1 MTKFMTPL
9 RLRLWY
15 PVQPY
20 RPGVAEMR
28 QRDIV
33 VAEMIQALYSVPQ
46 IKHMPNVTLGYFMRW
61 LKTTA
66 IRTGNRR

>member
-1 MTKFMTPL
+1 MTFVTRL

-33 VAEMIQALYSVPQ
+33 VAEMIQALYSVPPIQ
-46 IKHMPNVTLGYFMRW
+46 HMPNVTLEYFMQW
-61 LKTTA
+61 LKETA
-66 IRTGNRR
+66 IRTGNQR